1 MHLVR
6 ERVSARVSTELEDS
20 LWKHL
25 CSQFQPL
32 VTDVA
37 LGLRRVLALELKP
50 NRSGGE
56 MFLAPTGEV
65 LYYLVGNDRKSLEVG
80 AVSGQESS
88 IFLDFRAAIE
98 EILGSKKWSPM
109 PSVSDRFRMMLEDA
123 EPFRASHGDLEA
135 AEIMA
140 RPTVRTLLHE
150 VRKRPGALL
159 SSFPGKRPVAD
170 VANDANE
177 LDRMGLVTRIFEVF
191 DRESGNKLLRT
202 ESYDAL
208 VEASSRGFKNF
219 MSGRPILEE
228 RVEQIL
234 TLTERGRRMSQPNIW
249 LAFLVARELQQ
260 CGILESDILWLSER
274 DARILDLFVAYQGA
288 LLFFEVQ
295 EDQVAPDQAYRF
307 LARARYFGPDAA
319 FLVCPQHLNR
329 DSVQVLLRAQGKEP
343 AVYVVDDLSTLEGQ
357 LKEVMERSSTQNVQ
371 RLLSRFESLTV
382 LRVADLVGEHLLGP
396 APEEPVAEP
405 DEPEVD
411 AEPVSMSSTVTS
423 TLPDDIDA
431 LVGELLEDVDV
442 SVSAGPLTDDHEEEL
457 ALAGTPLESDDELTT
472 ALEDIPTHFDEGLGE
487 ETVVHEEEISTS
499 ELEELLEEELVLEES
514 TVTEDMDFGEELVP
528 EMGLPEHERTNEER
542 LDQIVRHVLED
553 LQTQGLTT
561 RVKEVEDLLSEV
573 AEVESCSASLASR
586 EGLIVAGK
594 LETAGDH
601 ALVAALQSTL
611 YDAFAR
617 GTDEGE
623 LGWLASLSVEGGQ
636 SRLFIQPAIDDL
648 HLLVHEARGHREH
661 EDGASSLPGELVL
674 REAIL
679 KKVMEDLGRLD
690 GVQGNLVTSRDGLPI
705 DFQVEEELNLEVLGV
720 VLTQAMVDSELA
732 LERLEMNPARQFL
745 LRTEARWYSVIP
757 LDKEAVMITL
767 LAPDIPRDIWHYKLT
782 SAAQMLASVFQ

>member
-6 ERVSARVSTELEDS
+6 ERVTARVSTELEDS

-37 LGLRRVLALELKP
+37 LGLRRVLELEIKP

-56 MFLAPTGEV
+56 MFLAASGEV
-65 LYYLVGNDRKSLEVG
+65 LYYLVGGDRKSLEVG
-80 AVSGQESS
+80 AVSNLESS

-109 PSVSDRFRMMLEDA
+109 PSVSDRFRMMMEDA
-123 EPFRASHGDLEA
+123 EPFRASPQDLEA
-135 AEIMA
+135 AEGLS
-140 RPTVRTLLHE
+140 RPAIRNLLSE
-150 VRKRPGALL
+150 VRNRPGALL
-159 SSFPGKRPVAD
+159 SSFPAKRPTPEVAS
-170 VANDANE
+170 DANE
-177 LDRMGLVTRIFEVF
+177 LDRFGLVTRVFEVF

-208 VEASSRGFKNF
+208 VEASNRGFKNF

-228 RVEQIL
+228 RVEQLL
-234 TLTERGRRMSQPNIW
+234 TLTERGRRLSQPNIW
-249 LAFLVARELQQ
+249 LAFLVARELQR
-260 CGILESDILWLSER
+260 CGVLEQDILWMSER

-307 LARARYFGPDAA
+307 LARSRYFQPDAA
-319 FLVCPQHLNR
+319 FLVCPRHLNR
-329 DSVQVLLRAQGKEP
+329 DSVKVLLRADQKEP
-343 AVYVVDDLSTLEGQ
+343 SVYVVDDLGTLETR

-371 RLLSRFESLTV
+371 RLLSRFENLTV
-382 LRVADLVGEHLLGP
+382 LRVGDLIGEHLLGP

-405 DEPEVD
+405 DEPEV
-411 AEPVSMSSTVTS
+411 ESESVSMTTTVTS

-442 SVSAGPLTDDHEEEL
+442 SVSAGPLSDDHEEEL
-457 ALAGTPLESDDELTT
+457 ALSGTPLEAEEELTA
-472 ALEDIPTHFDEGLGE
+472 ALEDLPVHFDEGLE
-487 ETVVHEEEISTS
+487 SETMVTEQELVHT
-499 ELEELLEEELVLEES
+499 ELEELLEEEIILEETS
-514 TVTEDMDFGEELVP
+514 VTEEIDFGEELVP

-542 LDQIVRHVLED
+542 LEQIVRHVLED

-561 RVKEVEDLLSEV
+561 RVKEVEDLLAEV
-573 AEVESCSASLASR
+573 AEVEGCSASLASR
-586 EGLIVAGK
+586 EGLIVAGR
-594 LETAGDH
+594 LETTGDH
-601 ALVAALQSTL
+601 ALVAALQSAL

-661 EDGASSLPGELVL
+661 EDAASSLPGELVL

-679 KKVMEDLGRLD
+679 KKVMEDLGRLE

-705 DFQVEEELNLEVLGV
+705 DYQVEEELNLEVLGV
-720 VLTQAMVDSELA
+720 VLTQAMVDSEWA
-732 LERLEMNPARQFL
+732 LERLEMAPARQFL
-745 LRTEARWYSVIP
+745 LRTEHRWFSVIP
-757 LDKEAVMITL
+757 LDREAVMITL
-767 LAPDIPRDIWHYKLT
+767 LAPDIPRDVWHYKLT

>member
-56 MFLAPTGEV
+56 MFLAPSGEV
-65 LYYLVGNDRKSLEVG
+65 LYYLVGGDRKSLEVG
-80 AVSGQESS
+80 AVSNEESS

-109 PSVSDRFRMMLEDA
+109 PSVSDRFKMMLEDA
-123 EPFRASHGDLEA
+123 EPLRASKEDLEA

-140 RPTVRTLLHE
+140 KKTVRQLLAE
-150 VRKRPGALL
+150 VRKRPNALL
-159 SSFPGKRPVAD
+159 SSFPGKRPA
-170 VANDANE
+170 AEQAADANE
-177 LDRMGLVTRIFEVF
+177 LDRMGMVTRVFEVF

-208 VEASSRGFKNF
+208 VEASNRGFKNF
-219 MSGRPILEE
+219 MSGRPIMEE

-234 TLTERGRRMSQPNIW
+234 TLTDRGRRMSQPNIW
-249 LAFLVARELQQ
+249 LAFLVARELQR
-260 CGILESDILWLSER
+260 CGIQESDILWLSER
-274 DARILDLFVAYQGA
+274 GARILDLFVAYQGA

-307 LARARYFGPDAA
+307 LARARYFQPDAA

-329 DSVQVLLRAQGKEP
+329 DSVQVLLHAHHKEP
-343 AVYVVDDLSTLEGQ
+343 AVYVVDDLTTLEGR

-382 LRVADLVGEHLLGP
+382 LKVADLVGEHLLGP
-396 APEEPVAEP
+396 APEEPVSEP
-405 DEPEVD
+405 DEPDVEPEV
-411 AEPVSMSSTVTS
+411 VSISSTVTS
-423 TLPDDIDA
+423 SLPDDIDA

-442 SVSAGPLTDDHEEEL
+442 SVSAGPLSDDHEEEL
-457 ALAGTPLESDDELTT
+457 SLTGTPLEHEEELTT
-472 ALEDIPTHFDEGLGE
+472 ALEDLPVHFDESESVVQE
-487 ETVVHEEEISTS
+487 ELSVPD
-499 ELEELLEEELVLEES
+499 LEELLQEEIVLEET

-528 EMGLPEHERTNEER
+528 EMMGLPEHERTNEER
-542 LDQIVRHVLED
+542 LEQIVRHVLDD

-561 RVKEVEDLLSEV
+561 RVKEVEDLLAEV

-586 EGLIVAGK
+586 EGLIVAGR
-594 LETAGDH
+594 LETASDH

-617 GTDEGE
+617 GTEEGE

-679 KKVMEDLGRLD
+679 KKVMEDLGRLE

-705 DFQVEEELNLEVLGV
+705 DYQVEEELNLEVLGV
-720 VLTQAMVDSELA
+720 VLTQAIVDSEQA
-732 LERLEMNPARQFL
+732 LERLEMAPARQFL
-745 LRTEARWYSVIP
+745 LRTEQRWFSVIP

-767 LAPDIPRDIWHYKLT
+767 LAPDISRDIWHYKLT